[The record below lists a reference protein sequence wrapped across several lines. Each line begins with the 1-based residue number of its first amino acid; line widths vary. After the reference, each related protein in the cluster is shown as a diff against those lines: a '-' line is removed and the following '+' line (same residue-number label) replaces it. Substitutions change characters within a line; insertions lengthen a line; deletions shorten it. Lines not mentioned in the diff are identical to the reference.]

1 MTVDCTVI
9 ELGFDKFNNDPFCIY
24 FVYTPEKN
32 FIIKG
37 LCCDI
42 EYYIKNN
49 IQEYVCKWT
58 MWQGGKVR
66 AEGFGSSH
74 SIFIKKEKIK
84 NRLIY
89 HVLIFDKDDISYDLF
104 FRNFPK
110 KWITEY
116 NIAKKRRFSYV

>member
-9 ELGFDKFNNDPFCIY
+9 DLPFEKFNNNPFCIY
-24 FVYTPEKN
+24 FVYTPEQN

-37 LCCDI
+37 LSSDV
-42 EYYIKNN
+42 ESYLKDNVK
-49 IQEYVCKWT
+49 QHVCKWT
-58 MWQGGKVR
+58 MWQHGKVR

-84 NRLIY
+84 DRLTY
-89 HVLIFDKDDISYDLF
+89 HVMIYDNNALHNLY

-110 KWITEY
+110 KWLSEY
-116 NIAKKRRFSYV
+116 NIAKNRSRY